1 MYNPQPFF
9 FLTDTGESRML
20 PRRSLPAPRL
30 VLLLMLALLAGCSS
44 MYYQGMESFGFAKRD
59 ILVHRVG
66 KARDSQEQAKQQFK
80 NALER
85 FTAVTGFQGGSL
97 EQKYQDLGREFER
110 SESRAADVHKRI
122 ADIEDVSESLF
133 AEWERELGQ
142 YQNPNLRRSS
152 QQKLLA
158 TRQRYDQ
165 LIAAM
170 KRAESRMEPV
180 LATFRDQVLFLKH
193 NLNAQAI
200 ASLKGELGGLQ
211 SDISALIQ
219 SMEASIREA
228 DQFIRSVNVQG

>member
-1 MYNPQPFF
+1 MSSRLPFLF
-9 FLTDTGESRML
+9 
-20 PRRSLPAPRL
+20 
-30 VLLLMLALLAGCSS
+30 LLLTLLAGCSS
-44 MYYQGMESFGFAKRD
+44 MYYKSMESIGFAKRD

-66 KARDSQEQAKQQFK
+66 VARDSQEQTKQQFK
-80 NALER
+80 DALER
-85 FTAVTGFQGGSL
+85 FTAITGFQGGSL
-97 EQKYQDLGREFER
+97 EQKYQDLSAEF
-110 SESRAADVHKRI
+110 SQCESRAADVHKRI

-142 YQNPNLRRSS
+142 YQNQSLRLDS
-152 QQKLLA
+152 QQKLRA

-200 ASLKGELGGLQ
+200 ASLKGELGNLQ

-228 DQFIRSVNVQG
+228 NQFIQSVNAQGQG